1 MKTLLLY
8 DFEGDPMMRIEKKA
22 VPMGQPFLLYV
33 KRDYFPNTERGI
45 FARWIEAFFELCI
58 E

>member
-1 MKTLLLY
+1 
-8 DFEGDPMMRIEKKA
+8 MRIERVEKKA

-45 FARWIEAFFELCI
+45 FARWIEAFFESCI